1 MTPPTLVSV
10 VNQSRRVSDEDV
22 AAMTSAVMRQLV
34 RDVAPFYGL
43 VPAMEFVPRGGA
55 PLEFAALAYI
65 IDEPDIDGALG
76 YHDED
81 EDGRPYIK
89 VFVDPTLDHGGAVLT
104 GADAVSVTL
113 SHEVLELVGD
123 SPANKWVD
131 GPDGRDYA
139 YELCDAVEGDV
150 YDVDGVSVSNFV
162 LPAFFDPRAEEG
174 SRMDHLFKLTRP
186 FTMTPGGYQIVRTE
200 PGRVG
205 QVFARTGAQ
214 CAVALTDSVHF
225 LFGPDVP
232 EWRRQGKVE
241 KYRKLGRR
249 LHRR

>member
-1 MTPPTLVSV
+1 MTPPTIVSV
-10 VNQSRRVSDEDV
+10 VNQSQRVSDAEV
-22 AAMTSAVMRQLV
+22 EAMTAAVMRQLS

-43 VPAMEFVPRGGA
+43 VPAMEFVPRGGT
-55 PLEFAALAYI
+55 PIDFAALAYV

-89 VFVDPTLDHGGAVLT
+89 VFVNPTLDHGGAVLT

-139 YELCDAVEGDV
+139 YELCDAVEGDA
-150 YDVDGVSVSNFV
+150 YELDGVSVSNFV

-174 SRMDHLFKLTRP
+174 SRMDYLFKLQRP

-205 QVFARTGAQ
+205 QVFARTGAH

-225 LFGPDVP
+225 LFGPEVP
-232 EWRRQGKVE
+232 EWRRQGKVD

-249 LHRR
+249 LRRR